1 MMLYLTGAQTSR
13 VKSKENPQN
22 DPSKSLGGYIS
33 STVIPNGYLNEL
45 WDTISQLTLQ
55 KRLKE
60 TLGFGL
66 INELDVP
73 VKNVQ
78 LKIVTTKE
86 NIASFRVAAVGV
98 SMEDYAMQQIK
109 NRYQEP
115 LYGEFHN
122 ADFERASVDI
132 KILTPATQGE
142 QIALYPFNIVID
154 VTENGIE
161 GTWAAFENAFYND
174 ETYCVSKVSENVF
187 RIAYKDE
194 TVLEEPISCSYLS
207 DGSFT
212 AQFEGEMKNG
222 KTNSVTLISD
232 EDTFQ
237 PQEAI
242 GIWLQR
248 DINPTAYPSNE
259 RILEN
264 FKNKVEPKTVEDVE
278 IIISYD
284 LANEETETEQP
295 NQNIEENADDNDG
308 TNTPSGEDAD
318 SSTGDSEQYDA
329 GTVEGIISV

>member
-1 MMLYLTGAQTSR
+1 M
-13 VKSKENPQN
+13 
-22 DPSKSLGGYIS
+22 
-33 STVIPNGYLNEL
+33 
-45 WDTISQLTLQ
+45 
-55 KRLKE
+55 
-60 TLGFGL
+60 
-66 INELDVP
+66 
-73 VKNVQ
+73 
-78 LKIVTTKE
+78 
-86 NIASFRVAAVGV
+86 
-98 SMEDYAMQQIK
+98 
-109 NRYQEP
+109 
-115 LYGEFHN
+115 
-122 ADFERASVDI
+122 
-132 KILTPATQGE
+132 TPATQGE

-154 VTENGIE
+154 VTENGME

-222 KTNSVTLISD
+222 KINSVTLISD